1 MNVMTDVIHA
11 CGYVRV
17 IMYACG
23 WYTCVC
29 VCVCMHVVYVQ
40 EYMCGIRAGIHV
52 WYTCRNT
59 CVVYVQEYIIIHV
72 WLRVCVC
79 VCVCMHTCMSVLV

>member
-1 MNVMTDVIHA
+1 MHNSIIICNNDNDNNEIKHCTWMNVMTDVIHA

-59 CVVYVQEYIIIHV
+59 
-72 WLRVCVC
+72 
-79 VCVCMHTCMSVLV
+79 